1 VTSSEAVRRLSSRLF
16 LDTAFVLALLD
27 RRDDL
32 HQAAKELLPLLHRA
46 QEVWTTEAVL
56 IEIGNALARSN
67 RQGATR
73 FIESCYST
81 ANVRVAPMDGD
92 LMRRAYDLYSA
103 RPDKTWGLT
112 DCVSFIV
119 MGENRLTEALTSD
132 EHFEQAGF
140 RRLLIPKAMR

>member
-1 VTSSEAVRRLSSRLF
+1 VTSSEAVRRPLGRLF

-32 HQAAKELLPLLHRA
+32 HEAAKELLPLLHRV

-67 RQGATR
+67 RQGALR

-81 ANVRVAPMDGD
+81 ANIRVVSMDAD
-92 LMRRAYDLYSA
+92 LVKRAYKLYSA

-119 MGENRLTEALTSD
+119 MGENEINEALTSD

-140 RRLLIPKAMR
+140 RRLLVPAPGR